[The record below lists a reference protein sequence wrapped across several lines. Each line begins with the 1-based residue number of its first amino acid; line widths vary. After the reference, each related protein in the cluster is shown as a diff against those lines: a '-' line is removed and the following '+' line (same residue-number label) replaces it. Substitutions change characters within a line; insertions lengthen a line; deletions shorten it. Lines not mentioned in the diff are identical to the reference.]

1 MKNRNSDEILQYIAS
16 SGMLDIGN
24 VERAI
29 DMQKN
34 KEYLSKHTQKI
45 WQGKDAFWRTYLPY
59 GKNGRTLIK
68 RKSENSLHNEII
80 SFYRNLEEN
89 PTIEDVF
96 SEWNDRR
103 LSLGK
108 IKKSTYERNLRIF
121 QRHYSVFGKEK
132 LKHLDKRD
140 LIDFLEEQISIYHL
154 TAKSFSNL
162 KSLTRG
168 FLKRASATDLISFTA
183 EDVFQRLDLTDTT
196 FKKTIKEDYQEVYND
211 QEMQLILDY
220 LMKNPD
226 STNLAICL
234 IFVTGL
240 RVGELV
246 ALKHE
251 DFDELSVKVRRT
263 ETRYKNEA
271 GKTVYEVKDFPKSA
285 AGVRTIP
292 VPADYAW
299 LLKRIRLLN
308 PFGEYVFM
316 GRNGRLTTNSVRSRL
331 RTICRKLEIYP
342 KSPHKIR
349 KTYGSILLDNNI
361 DHRLI
366 KDVMGHTDILCTETH
381 YHRNRKTIEVK
392 QDILSQI
399 PEFRA
404 N

>member
-1 MKNRNSDEILQYIAS
+1 
-16 SGMLDIGN
+16 
-24 VERAI
+24 
-29 DMQKN
+29 
-34 KEYLSKHTQKI
+34 
-45 WQGKDAFWRTYLPY
+45 
-59 GKNGRTLIK
+59 
-68 RKSENSLHNEII
+68 
-80 SFYRNLEEN
+80 
-89 PTIEDVF
+89 
-96 SEWNDRR
+96 
-103 LSLGK
+103 
-108 IKKSTYERNLRIF
+108 
-121 QRHYSVFGKEK
+121 
-132 LKHLDKRD
+132 
-140 LIDFLEEQISIYHL
+140 
-154 TAKSFSNL
+154 
-162 KSLTRG
+162 
-168 FLKRASATDLISFTA
+168 
-183 EDVFQRLDLTDTT
+183 
-196 FKKTIKEDYQEVYND
+196 
-211 QEMQLILDY
+211 MQLILDY